1 MVSMVSSAEP
11 VHQTFAEP
19 GRATLLRHGHGDDT
33 TSEPSIKGPG
43 VTEQELT
50 IREARDD
57 ELDIVA
63 SLVVDAYSEFAARM
77 APDAWSSFAQDIA
90 NVRGRTIDAQV
101 IVAVRDDRI
110 VGTVTRYPD
119 WRGAQEDASAVRVL
133 AVPPDERGTGVGRA
147 LMEHCIALA
156 RGEGKDRLVLAVS
169 QEMEDARDLY
179 DRLGF
184 QRDPG
189 LDHEPAPGVRST
201 GYSLRLKEP
210 SMESSDGAS
219 STGHASD
226 GQVRDGS

>member
-1 MVSMVSSAEP
+1 M
-11 VHQTFAEP
+11 T
-19 GRATLLRHGHGDDT
+19 D
-33 TSEPSIKGPG
+33 
-43 VTEQELT
+43 EQLT

-90 NVRGRTIDAQV
+90 NVRGRTINAQV
-101 IVAVRDDRI
+101 LVALRDDRI

-119 WRGAQEDASAVRVL
+119 WRGAQQDASAVRVL

-147 LMEHCIALA
+147 LMEHCIAQA
-156 RGEGKDRLVLAVS
+156 RDEGKERLVLAVS
-169 QEMEDARDLY
+169 PEMEDARDLY

-184 QRDPG
+184 QRDPA

-201 GYSLRLKEP
+201 GYSLRLKESP
-210 SMESSDGAS
+210 PDSQDDAS
-219 STGHASD
+219 AHPGSD
-226 GQVRDGS
+226 GQVRDGSSGSF

>member
-1 MVSMVSSAEP
+1 M
-11 VHQTFAEP
+11 T
-19 GRATLLRHGHGDDT
+19 D
-33 TSEPSIKGPG
+33 
-43 VTEQELT
+43 QELT
-50 IREARDD
+50 IREAHDD

-101 IVAVRDDRI
+101 LVALRGDRI

-119 WRGAQEDASAVRVL
+119 WRGAQQDASAVRVL

-147 LMEHCIALA
+147 LMEHCIAQA
-156 RGEGKDRLVLAVS
+156 RDEGKDRLVLAVS
-169 QEMEDARDLY
+169 PEMEEARDLY

-184 QRDPG
+184 RRDPG

-201 GYSLRLKEP
+201 GYSLELMASP
-210 SMESSDGAS
+210 SDPSDGAMS
-219 STGHASD
+219 AGPGAD
-226 GQVRDGS
+226 AQVRDGSSDGA